1 MFGKSIYKNWGE
13 KVNSMTNIE
22 IKEFKECVKD
32 ALIRCYNMSE
42 VEAYCAVRDSYLSV
56 ALQRDKDYVVHDTV
70 EEWADFIFKEV
81 NDGTLQMM

>member
-1 MFGKSIYKNWGE
+1 
-13 KVNSMTNIE
+13 
-22 IKEFKECVKD
+22 
-32 ALIRCYNMSE
+32 MSE

-70 EEWADFIFKEV
+70 EEWADFIFIEV